1 MAVTAR
7 GFRFGCL
14 TRAVGVSKLF
24 GRDGPILVRVVTAA
38 AVGVAAAVAVG
49 VSVGWPYAPAAGWI
63 VTAIIYLVSTWAL
76 IAHMNGEQTRE
87 HACRPHEQDA
97 TRGWSH
103 AIMLLA
109 SLASLAGVGY
119 LLMAETSKGGDLVAA
134 AVGIL
139 SVAASWFAVHTVF
152 ALRYARLYYEGGR
165 NGIDFNQEGDPTYG
179 DFAYLAFTVGMTY
192 QVSDT
197 DLKARNIRTTALSQ
211 AMLSFLLGAIILAI
225 TINLV
230 AGLASYSN

>member
-1 MAVTAR
+1 M
-7 GFRFGCL
+7 
-14 TRAVGVSKLF
+14 
-24 GRDGPILVRVVTAA
+24 
-38 AVGVAAAVAVG
+38 VGVAAAVSVG
-49 VSVGWPYAPAAGWI
+49 VRGGLAVCAAAGWI

-76 IAHMNGEQTRE
+76 IAHMNAEQTRD

-152 ALRYARLYYEGGR
+152 ALRYARLYYEGGG
-165 NGIDFNQEGDPTYG
+165 NGIDFHQDGDPTYI
-179 DFAYLAFTVGMTY
+179 DFAYLAFTIGMTY

-197 DLKARNIRTTALSQ
+197 DLNARDIRATALGQ
-211 AMLSFLLGAIILAI
+211 AMLSFLLGAIILAV